1 MKVSRRLL
9 IAAGAM
15 ATLVS
20 AIPIKTECVIKKDL
34 VGNTGSTASEFD
46 QTANA
51 VATQDT
57 DTVALTG
64 AFICPSNSDPIV
76 NMRL

>member
-15 ATLVS
+15 ASLVS
-20 AIPIKTECVIKKDL
+20 AIPIKLECVIKQDL
-34 VGNTGSTASEFD
+34 VGNTGSTATEFD

-51 VATQDT
+51 VLTLDT
-57 DTVALTG
+57 DTVALMG
-64 AFICPSNSDPIV
+64 AFVCPANNDI
-76 NMRL
+76 L

>member
-34 VGNTGSTASEFD
+34 VGNTGSTATEFD

-51 VATQDT
+51 VAT
-57 DTVALTG
+57 
-64 AFICPSNSDPIV
+64 
-76 NMRL
+76 

>member
-20 AIPIKTECVIKKDL
+20 SIPIKTECVIKSDL
-34 VGNTGSTASEFD
+34 VGNTASTATDFD

-57 DTVALTG
+57 DTVALVG
-64 AFICPSNSDPIV
+64 AFICPANNNII
-76 NMRL
+76 

>member
-15 ATLVS
+15 ATLVN
-20 AIPIKTECVIKKDL
+20 AIPIKTECVIKSDL
-34 VGNTGSTASEFD
+34 VGNTSSTATDFD

-57 DTVALTG
+57 DTVALKG
-64 AFICPSNSDPIV
+64 AFVCPSNG
-76 NMRL
+76 NTL

>member
-1 MKVSRRLL
+1 MKFSRRLL

-15 ATLVS
+15 ATIVR
-20 AIPIKTECVIKKDL
+20 AIPIKTECVIKGDEL
-34 VGNTGSTASEFD
+34 GNTSSTATEFD

-64 AFICPSNSDPIV
+64 AFICPSTNSEIK